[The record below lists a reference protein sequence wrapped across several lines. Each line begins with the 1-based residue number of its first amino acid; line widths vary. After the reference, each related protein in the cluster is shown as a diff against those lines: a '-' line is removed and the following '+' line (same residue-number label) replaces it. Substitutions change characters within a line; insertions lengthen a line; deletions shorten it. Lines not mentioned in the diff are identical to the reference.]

1 MPINPTYPGV
11 YIEELENP
19 VKTIVGVSTSVTA
32 FVGRALKGAA
42 NDPTIIHNFGEFH
55 SIFGGLWKEST
66 MSYAVY
72 QYFLNGGADAVI
84 VRVVSPDAKKV
95 KFENTAEPG
104 IKFEAQN
111 EGEWAKTLE
120 VTTDQNVDD
129 DAPDKGLLFNVRV
142 KEKVA
147 DTGDPKKDFVELEA
161 FLNVSFGEDHSRY
174 VNKVVEEESDLIR
187 VSTNTLAARPA
198 VLNFDVVADPSKM
211 DGSALVDKDLTG
223 DSPGDKKGIFA
234 LDKADIFNLLCI
246 PSPNKNGT
254 DNTSGLYSSVYQ
266 EAVGYCKKK
275 RAMLIVDPP
284 SNWNSKGDP
293 IDGTSGID
301 SLNLRSENA
310 VIYFPRIKAPDPLD
324 ENRLRTFPPCGVVA
338 GIMAKTD
345 AQRGVWKAPAG
356 IDAVMT
362 GVADLSVKLTD
373 EENGDLNPQGINCL
387 RIMSPAGRIVWGA
400 RTMKGADRLANQ
412 WKYLPVRRTALYIEE
427 TLYRNTTWAVF
438 EPNDEPLWS
447 QLRLSIGA
455 FMHDL
460 FRKGAFQGATPKEAY
475 LVKCDRETTTQYDI
489 DRGIVNIVVG
499 FAPLKPAEFVFIK
512 IQQLA
517 GQAEAQ

>member
-32 FVGRALKGAA
+32 FVGRALKGPV
-42 NDPTIIHNFGEFH
+42 NDPTVIHNFGEFE
-55 SIFGGLWKEST
+55 SIFGGLWKQST

-84 VRVVSPDAKKV
+84 VRVVHPDAKKV
-95 KFENTAEPG
+95 KFENGAEPAL
-104 IKFEAQN
+104 KFEAEN
-111 EGEWAKTLE
+111 EGEWAKRLR
-120 VTTDQNVDD
+120 VTTDEKVDE
-129 DAPDKGLLFNVRV
+129 DAPDSGKLFNVRV

-147 DTGDPKKDFVELEA
+147 DTGQPKKDYVELET
-161 FLNVSFGEDHSRY
+161 FLNVSFGVDQRRY
-174 VNKVVEEESDLIR
+174 VNKVLEEESDLVR
-187 VSTNTLAARPA
+187 VSTNTLTGRPA
-198 VLNFDVVADPSKM
+198 GELNFDVVPDSDR
-211 DGSALVDKDLTG
+211 DGSSVEDDDLKG
-223 DSPGDKKGIFA
+223 DPDEKKGISA

-246 PSPNKNGT
+246 PSPNKDGT
-254 DNTSGLYSSVYQ
+254 DTPGLYDSVYQ
-266 EAVGYCKKK
+266 EAAGYCKKK

-284 SNWNSKGDP
+284 SNWNSKDDP
-293 IDGTSGID
+293 IDDTIGIN
-301 SLNLRSENA
+301 SLNLRIENA
-310 VIYFPRIKAPDPLD
+310 VIYFPRIRTPDPLN

-356 IDAVMT
+356 IEAVMT
-362 GVADLSVKLTD
+362 GVADLSVRLTD
-373 EENGDLNPQGINCL
+373 EENGDLNPQAVNCL
-387 RIMSPAGRIVWGA
+387 RIMPPAGRVVWGA

-427 TLYRNTTWAVF
+427 TLYRSTTWAVF

-460 FRKGAFQGATPKEAY
+460 FRKGAFQGSTPKEAY